1 MPFAL
6 LSVSDKSNIIEF
18 AQKLIAK
25 NYKILSSG
33 GTFKCLQEAGVEA
46 TEVGQYTGFEQ
57 IMGGRVK
64 TLHPKVH
71 GGILGRRDVDQEV
84 MAKHE
89 IECIDLVC
97 VNLYPFKA
105 TIEKPD
111 ATYEMAIENI
121 DIGGPAMIRAA
132 AKNHKWVSVVVDPT
146 DYDNVIETMN
156 DAGEVEF
163 ATKQRLAQKAF
174 AHTAEYD
181 ARIQAYLLNE
191 VEAEKETLPETL
203 NLLAD
208 KIQDLRYGE
217 NSHQKAAFYKDSQA
231 PKGTIAGAELVQGKP
246 MSYNNIADADAALA
260 CVRELAGTGCVIVKH
275 ANPCGAATGSSLL
288 EAYEKAYATDPT
300 AAFGGIIAFN
310 KPLDLETT
318 QTILDRQ
325 FVEVILAPAISD
337 DAVQALTKKPN
348 LRVLITGELEA
359 SAATAMTIKSVSGG
373 FLVQEDDVPSL
384 LAEEV
389 KFEVVTERQPT
400 EKELEDLKFAWTLV
414 KYVKSNAIVFAK
426 DGSSTGI
433 GAGQMSRVFA
443 AQIAQQKAGIEG
455 LSLENTVVASDAF
468 FPFRDGVDAVVA
480 AGATAIVQPGGSV
493 RDEEVIAAANEAGV
507 AMVFT
512 GNRHFRH

>member
-1 MPFAL
+1 
-6 LSVSDKSNIIEF
+6 
-18 AQKLIAK
+18 
-25 NYKILSSG
+25 
-33 GTFKCLQEAGVEA
+33 
-46 TEVGQYTGFEQ
+46 
-57 IMGGRVK
+57 
-64 TLHPKVH
+64 
-71 GGILGRRDVDQEV
+71 
-84 MAKHE
+84 
-89 IECIDLVC
+89 
-97 VNLYPFKA
+97 
-105 TIEKPD
+105 
-111 ATYEMAIENI
+111 
-121 DIGGPAMIRAA
+121 
-132 AKNHKWVSVVVDPT
+132 
-146 DYDNVIETMN
+146 
-156 DAGEVEF
+156 
-163 ATKQRLAQKAF
+163 
-174 AHTAEYD
+174 
-181 ARIQAYLLNE
+181 
-191 VEAEKETLPETL
+191 
-203 NLLAD
+203 
-208 KIQDLRYGE
+208 
-217 NSHQKAAFYKDSQA
+217 
-231 PKGTIAGAELVQGKP
+231 

-337 DAVQALTKKPN
+337 DAVQVLTKKPN